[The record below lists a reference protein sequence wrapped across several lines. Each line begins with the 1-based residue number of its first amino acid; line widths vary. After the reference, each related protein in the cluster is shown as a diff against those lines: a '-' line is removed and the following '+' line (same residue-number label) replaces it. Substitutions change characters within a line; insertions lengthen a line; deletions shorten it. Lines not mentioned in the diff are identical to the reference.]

1 MKYFSFNSCNTRLN
15 LKISV
20 LSQIL
25 SQGYLQ
31 LGYGLGFTSPTL
43 NELLK
48 LNLLDDVTYPIFTSI
63 FIGGLAIGSF
73 LSIPCSKYI
82 GRKLTVVSSSLIT
95 TLGLLLIAGASNSV
109 YLIAGRFLQGVGVG
123 FSTTVLAV
131 YLCEISPPPVRGLLS
146 SFEGVYQVIGALIVY
161 VFGIFLSFRWLAIV
175 GIVVTLFNALTILF
189 VPSSVTWLYSRGLER
204 RAKNIL
210 ISLGRSEEEVEEE
223 CSSIKLALQAK
234 KEAKLSIFSSLK
246 VVFKKYRLK
255 ALGVG
260 LLSVIAFINTGTD
273 IIYPYTSS
281 FLEGSE
287 IINSNLVALG
297 VPLFG
302 LLGAV
307 FMIFLVEHFGRKPL
321 LMISAVIVTLSLSSV
336 SCFFL
341 LDQYVFG
348 CSNQENDTSVCNWV
362 VFWPALSLACYNF
375 GFQIGWGSIIYIFV
389 GEIFPIRIKE
399 LGSGIS
405 MFVLNVYSIILLL
418 VFSYL
423 VIAIGNGYTFLIL
436 VLANFM
442 SCIFIILFFPETKRL
457 KADEIEEIFQ
467 EDSILCGLNCISQS
481 YTLED

>member
-123 FSTTVLAV
+123 CTTTVLAV

-146 SFEGVYQVIGALIVY
+146 SFGGVYQVIGALIVY

-175 GIVVTLFNALTILF
+175 GIIVTLFNILTILI

-234 KEAKLSIFSSLK
+234 NETKLSIFSSLK
-246 VVFKKYRLK
+246 VVFTKYRLK

-307 FMIFLVEHFGRKPL
+307 FMIFLVEHFGRKSL
-321 LMISAVIVTLSLSSV
+321 LMISAVIVTLS
-336 SCFFL
+336 FF
-341 LDQYVFG
+341 
-348 CSNQENDTSVCNWV
+348 
-362 VFWPALSLACYNF
+362 CY
-375 GFQIGWGSIIYIFV
+375 
-389 GEIFPIRIKE
+389 
-399 LGSGIS
+399 
-405 MFVLNVYSIILLL
+405 
-418 VFSYL
+418 
-423 VIAIGNGYTFLIL
+423 
-436 VLANFM
+436 
-442 SCIFIILFFPETKRL
+442 LFFPVGSVRIWL
-457 KADEIEEIFQ
+457 
-467 EDSILCGLNCISQS
+467 L
-481 YTLED
+481 